1 MERNFFPSVCI
12 HTSAQVCCSC
22 CLVAKSCGTLFRP
35 HRLACLSMGFP
46 REEYWSGL
54 PFPFPGGLPYPGIE
68 PASPAL
74 ARRFCTTEPQESHRT
89 LEPVLATRL
98 FLNPELKLVTS
109 FPSECSF
116 CDQMERDWLEFV
128 WNGKS
133 RQEPLVSFSGRRPK
147 WSVEPLF
154 NLLEG
159 RIAHLERLCG

>member
-22 CLVAKSCGTLFRP
+22 CLVDKSCATLFRP

-133 RQEPLVSFSGRRPK
+133 KLVRNPWSHFQE
-147 WSVEPLF
+147 
-154 NLLEG
+154 EG
-159 RIAHLERLCG
+159 QSDPWNNCSTY